1 MPKYIIVRTV
11 EITLE
16 LEADN
21 PKEAM
26 QAYYQDELEG
36 EFDEQSVEMW
46 DVTNDDLH
54 QRICNSEFEDQ

>member
-1 MPKYIIVRTV
+1 MPKYIITRTV

-26 QAYYQDELEG
+26 QAYYEDESEGEYSELE
-36 EFDEQSVEMW
+36 VEMW
-46 DVTNDDLH
+46 DVTDDNLH
-54 QRICNSEFEDQ
+54 KRVCNSEFEDQ